1 MQSLRSSL
9 LLCLSSTSLLLG
21 GCSDDAQET
30 CGPGDAPTD
39 GLTAT
44 VDPTSFAYGGLSSL
58 PANDCP
64 DPDDPNA
71 PTSITIEGS
80 EVGGGGLFTVCI
92 VRPDLMNR
100 ELSLGTGLVAG
111 DLELVDITGE
121 ADGCNYAL
129 LLSPTD
135 LPTGTASV
143 SGGCAN
149 GTNAEGFALTLDA
162 MVPMERTCTGM
173 PAERVVARLAGT
185 VAVAQR
191 PGQ

>member
-1 MQSLRSSL
+1 MRSLRSSL
-9 LLCLSSTSLLLG
+9 LLCLSSTSLVLGGG
-21 GCSDDAQET
+21 GCSDDAQT
-30 CGPGDAPTD
+30 QCGPGDAPPD

-44 VDPTSFAYGGLSSL
+44 ISPTSFAYGGLSSL

-71 PTSITIEGS
+71 PTSITIEGT

-100 ELSLGTGLVAG
+100 ELSLGTGIVAG
-111 DLELVDITGE
+111 DLELVDITGT
-121 ADGCNYAL
+121 ADGCTYAL

-149 GTNAEGFALTLDA
+149 GTNPEGFALTLDA

-173 PAERVVARLAGT
+173 PAERVVARIAGT
-185 VAVAQR
+185 VAVTQR
-191 PGQ
+191 